1 MTSANSGRPAPGREV
16 PVLDERKIDVLRA
29 IVEDYVATREPV
41 GSKALVERHS
51 LGVSSAT
58 VRNDMAVLEEEGY
71 IVQPHTSAGR
81 VPTDKGYRVFVDRIS
96 SVKPLSTAERR
107 AISTF
112 LEGAVDLDE
121 IVTRSVRLLAQLTRQ
136 IAVVQYPLLTRS
148 SVRHVELV
156 SLAASRLLVV
166 LITENG
172 RVDQAVVEM
181 PSHVDDA
188 LIADLRTRLNRVLV
202 GQRLSEVATLLADLP
217 ETVEPADRAAVAAVV
232 AALLENVAEHH
243 DERLAVAG
251 TANITAYGREFDT
264 GVRPLLEA
272 LEEHVVLLHLLG
284 EASAPMAVNVRIG
297 HENEHRALSQS
308 AVVSTSYGAGGELLG
323 SLGVVG
329 PMPMDYPGTIATVR
343 AVARYVGQ
351 ILAG

>member
-1 MTSANSGRPAPGREV
+1 M
-16 PVLDERKIDVLRA
+16 LDERKLEVLRA

-41 GSKALVERHS
+41 GSKALVERHA

-81 VPTDKGYRVFVDRIS
+81 VPTDKGYRVFVDRLAT
-96 SVKPLSTAERR
+96 VKPLSPAERR

-136 IAVVQYPLLTRS
+136 VAVVQYPLLTRS
-148 SVRHVELV
+148 TVRHIEVV
-156 SLAASRLLVV
+156 AMAPTRLLVV

-172 RVDQAVVEM
+172 RVDQAVVEVAS
-181 PSHVDDA
+181 PLDEQT
-188 LIADLRTRLNRVLV
+188 LADLRARLNVALV
-202 GQRLSEVATLLADLP
+202 GQRLADVGSQLVDFT
-217 ETVEPADRAAVAAVV
+217 ERFEPAVRPSVAAVV
-232 AALLENVAEHH
+232 AAVLQNLAEEH

-251 TANITAYGREFDT
+251 TANVAAYGREFET
-264 GVRPLLEA
+264 GIRPLLEA

-284 EASAPMAVNVRIG
+284 EATSPLAVNVRIG
-297 HENEHRALSQS
+297 HENEHQALSSS
-308 AVVSTSYGAGGELLG
+308 AVVSASYGTGGELLG

-329 PMPMDYPGTIATVR
+329 PLSIDYPGTIATVR